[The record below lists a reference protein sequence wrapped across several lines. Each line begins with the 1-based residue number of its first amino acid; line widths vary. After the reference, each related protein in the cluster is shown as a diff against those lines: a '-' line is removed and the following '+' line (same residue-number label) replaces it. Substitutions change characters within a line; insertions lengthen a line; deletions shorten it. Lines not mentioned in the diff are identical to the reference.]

1 MTYEQRSVF
10 STDASFQYSS
20 DLLENALKEG
30 DLKGSTTAL
39 NCMRQIYLE
48 YEDHQKKSW
57 VSEAKLEG
65 KAQDLYKLEVRVRFL
80 RGLVA

>member
-30 DLKGSTTAL
+30 DLKGSTTA
-39 NCMRQIYLE
+39 LE